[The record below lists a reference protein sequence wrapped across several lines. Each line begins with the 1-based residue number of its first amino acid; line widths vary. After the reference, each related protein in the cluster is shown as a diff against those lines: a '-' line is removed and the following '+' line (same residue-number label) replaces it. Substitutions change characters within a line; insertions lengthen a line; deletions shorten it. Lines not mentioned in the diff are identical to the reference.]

1 MPKQCSKYKKPSIP
15 QYNPNRMS
23 KEQRSQM
30 NQMIRAYREGKG
42 NASNFNLRK
51 AQ

>member
-1 MPKQCSKYKKPSIP
+1 MKQCSKYKKPSIP
-15 QYNPNRMS
+15 NFNPNRMS

-30 NQMIRAYREGKG
+30 NQMIRNFREGRN
-42 NASNFNLRK
+42 NASNHNLRK